1 MNTVDLRTI
10 VEAAVRAPSVHNTQP
25 WRFAGHADDQGSLD
39 GIDVYADRERALAV
53 IDPFGRELHISCGAA
68 IEFAQVAVRALGR
81 QCAVHLLPDASDQD
95 HLARMDIGADQ
106 PATAGD
112 LVLSKSLPVRYT
124 ERDRFE
130 DRPVPA
136 ELVKAIRQTATTVGT
151 WVRVLDQPGD
161 EVTTAVLLAHAD
173 DLERANPD
181 YERELAAW
189 THKEPG
195 AADGVPDSGSL
206 AGPCRGQGIIAPH
219 AQLRAER
226 RYRRPTALRR
236 RATAS

>member
-136 ELVKAIRQTATTVGT
+136 EAREGH
-151 WVRVLDQPGD
+151 P
-161 EVTTAVLLAHAD
+161 
-173 DLERANPD
+173 PD
-181 YERELAAW
+181 G
-189 THKEPG
+189 H
-195 AADGVPDSGSL
+195 DGRYL
-206 AGPCRGQGIIAPH
+206 GQGSRPAGRRGHDGRAP
-219 AQLRAER
+219 RSR
-226 RYRRPTALRR
+226 R
-236 RATAS
+236 